1 MIELHRYFCGKSIC
15 NTISDL
21 APLLDWRVL
30 VTYIL
35 NSKFSQRLVGKNAQR
50 HHIPKPYENKVL
62 IQVRD
67 NWCTFNAVMK
77 VILESAMIM
86 ALLIAIA
93 QCEKLDMFF
102 KDLIRDFDFKLPTI
116 ILGEDDDLTDLCHG
130 DMVLCMQPKEDHE
143 VTDIAG
149 KLENLKSNF
158 QFLYG
163 CCRGLT

>member
-1 MIELHRYFCGKSIC
+1 
-15 NTISDL
+15 
-21 APLLDWRVL
+21 
-30 VTYIL
+30 
-35 NSKFSQRLVGKNAQR
+35 
-50 HHIPKPYENKVL
+50 
-62 IQVRD
+62 
-67 NWCTFNAVMK
+67 MK
-77 VILESAMIM
+77 VMLQSAMIM

-93 QCEKLDMFF
+93 QCEKLDTFF
-102 KDLIRDFDFKLPTI
+102 KDLIRHFDFKLPTI

-130 DMVLCMQPKEDHE
+130 DWVLCMQPKEDHE